1 MENFEAFRWV
11 ISSSINLSFLKSD
24 FIFII
29 FSIDS
34 VTGEI
39 TPNGVID
46 YENIIPDQ
54 DGNHIFNLS
63 VRAFD
68 LGTPP
73 LFR

>member
-1 MENFEAFRWV
+1 MIRFKIVGGNLDGNFT
-11 ISSSINLSFLKSD
+11 
-24 FIFII
+24 
-29 FSIDS
+29 IDS